1 MSRLPSSA
9 PVTARATPNVYTGLA
24 FISMA
29 ATLGALIYIVARF
42 ASLGILKDMFNI
54 G

>member
-1 MSRLPSSA
+1 MSRLNAPGAGSRSA
-9 PVTARATPNVYTGLA
+9 TANVYTGLA

-29 ATLGALIYIVARF
+29 ATLATMIYLLVKF
-42 ASLGILKDMFNI
+42 MGMGIL